1 MSYHMMDWV
10 NGYNMMGWFMGP
22 WMIGIWLIFLVI
34 AYLVYK
40 DAEKR
45 GMNGVLW
52 FVLVMLPWIGTIF
65 LIAYLVIREQKQ
77 FPSDG
82 KTPAEILEE
91 RYAKGEITKE
101 EYLRMKEDL
110 EK

>member
-1 MSYHMMDWV
+1 MPYHMTDWV
-10 NGYNMMGWFMGP
+10 SGYHMMGWFMGP

-40 DAEKR
+40 DAETR

-52 FVLVMLPWIGTIF
+52 FVLVVLPWIGIIF
-65 LIAYLVIREQKQ
+65 LIAYLIIREQKQ
-77 FPSDG
+77 LPSG
-82 KTPAEILEE
+82 GRTPAEILEE
-91 RYAKGEITKE
+91 RYAKGEITRE

-110 EK
+110 KK